1 MYAKQNRG
9 ERESRD
15 QSAGVRRR
23 RRWQEGEG
31 GQLCL
36 PVSVARRRR
45 RPTLPS
51 CLSLKQFESTSTCN
65 YLE

>member
-31 GQLCL
+31 GQPYL
-36 PVSVARRRR
+36 PVSLRH
-45 RPTLPS
+45 